1 MHLKILNLKDR
12 LKLVH
17 RALKVAVTRDI
28 TQVSFVWS
36 DTAEDVQ
43 THTFY
48 ADGRDPTQIIL
59 LYFSYVAG
67 HSSDFEGLSKRTRF
81 LLNKIAVAYCLH
93 HKLPSNAIQYTP
105 EPFREAMEKP
115 IEQHVNEPPEPIKK
129 TPPDHSD
136 GVLS

>member
-1 MHLKILNLKDR
+1 MKILNLKDR

-17 RALKVAVTRDI
+17 RALKLAVTRDI
-28 TQVSFVWS
+28 TQVSFIWS
-36 DTAEDVQ
+36 DSAEDIQ

-48 ADGRDPTQIIL
+48 ADGRDPKQIIL

-67 HSSDFEGLSKRTRF
+67 KSSNFEGLSERTRF

-105 EPFREAMEKP
+105 EPFREAMENP
-115 IEQHVNEPPEPIKK
+115 IEQHVDETLDTIKK
-129 TPPDHSD
+129 TPPEHSD